1 MFDHGFRL
9 DEFQRSAFDALDAGL
24 NVLVAAPTGAGKTV
38 VAEHAVELA
47 LSEGAKCF
55 YTAPIKA
62 LSNQKFNDL
71 RAVLGDD
78 RVGLLTGDHAI
89 NGDAPVVV
97 MTTEVLRNMVYAES
111 PALEGLRWV
120 VLDEVH
126 FLQDAYR
133 GPVWEEVLIHSPR
146 HAGFVCLS
154 ATVSNAVELGEWIT
168 ALRGP
173 TEIVVEHQRPIRL
186 DPLMLV
192 GDRSAERDHL
202 VPLLVDGRTNP
213 EGHRFDADQHRQRQ
227 ADGRRRRSRFVTPRR
242 LETVERLDDEGLL
255 PAIYFIFSRNGCDEA
270 ARGLLDAGVRL
281 TNAGERTRIRA
292 IAERRTAALGDDD
305 LDVLGYDRW
314 LATLE
319 AGVAAHH
326 AGMIPAFRETVEECF
341 NQGILKVVFATET
354 LAVGINMPARS
365 VVIERLSKFNGER
378 HEFLTPGQFTQL
390 TGRAGRRGIDETGSA
405 VVLWNPFAPFEQ
417 VANLAASREF
427 PLSSSFRPTYN
438 MSANL
443 VERYDPDEAHE
454 VLARSFAQFQAD
466 RSVVRLRARQDRL
479 RGELEALRAEPE
491 RVSHQVFDVA
501 GYAAIEEAVREQ
513 RRSRRSGG
521 RAAVESSLRS
531 LRPGDVIERRTP
543 KGHKLLVVLAVSH
556 RRGGAVRVRAT
567 NQRANLVTLDAGSVG
582 EPVVAVGRVDLPRP
596 NKPQDPKYRRIAATA
611 LRTVDRSS
619 LRRPDREGTDGGA
632 GRGADHEH
640 APDGDP
646 GAVASGDP
654 RDALEAHPL
663 HHHPD
668 RKALLAAHA
677 ETVRLVR
684 DIDDIEREITRR
696 GAGLVARF
704 DAVVEV
710 LGETGHVETDPV
722 EGWRLTP
729 AGQRLRRIY
738 HECDLLISLALEG
751 GLLDGLEPAELAAML
766 SCLTYEHRSAEPPP
780 EPILP
785 TMAVRD
791 RHRAL
796 LAMSK
801 DLHRLE
807 RQHRVVP
814 TREPEG
820 GFAAAAWSWASGQA
834 LDHILDE
841 DLTGGDFVR
850 NVRQLVDLL
859 SQVALVAPVA
869 ATRAAARS
877 ASDALVRGVIAA
889 SSAPD
894 EGDPDDGGPDEGGP
908 DDGDTPGHDG
918 AAAAP

>member
-1 MFDHGFRL
+1 M
-9 DEFQRSAFDALDAGL
+9 
-24 NVLVAAPTGAGKTV
+24 LVAAPTGAGKTV

-47 LSEGAKCF
+47 LAAGAKCF

-111 PALEGLRWV
+111 PALEGLRWI

-133 GPVWEEVLIHSPR
+133 GPVWEEVLIHAPA

-173 TEIVVEHQRPIRL
+173 TEIVVEHVRPIRL
-186 DPLMLV
+186 DPLMLI

-202 VPLLVDGRTNP
+202 IPLLVDGRPNP
-213 EGHRFDADQHRQRQ
+213 EGHRFDAEQHRQRQ

-242 LETVERLDDEGLL
+242 LETVERLDAEGLL

-281 TNAGERTRIRA
+281 TTSADRERIRA
-292 IAERRTAALGDDD
+292 VAERRTAALTDDD

-314 LATLE
+314 LSTLE

-341 NQGILKVVFATET
+341 NQGILKAVFATET
-354 LAVGINMPARS
+354 LAVGINMPARA

-390 TGRAGRRGIDETGSA
+390 TGRAGRRGIDDSGAA

-417 VANLAASREF
+417 VATLAASREF

-438 MSANL
+438 MTANL
-443 VERYDPDEAHE
+443 VERYDREHAHQ
-454 VLARSFAQFQAD
+454 VLSRSFAQFQAD
-466 RSVVRLRARQDRL
+466 KAVVRLRARQDRVS
-479 RGELEALRAEPE
+479 GELAELRAEPQ
-491 RVSHQVFDVA
+491 RASDQVFDVA
-501 GYAAIEEAVREQ
+501 GYVAIEDAVREQ
-513 RRSRRSGG
+513 RRHRRSGG
-521 RAAVESSLRS
+521 RAAIDASLRA

-543 KGHKLLVVLAVSH
+543 QGRKALVVLAVSH

-567 NQRANLVTLDAGSVG
+567 NQRANLITLDAGSVG
-582 EPVVAVGRVDLPRP
+582 EPVHAVGRVRLPTP
-596 NKPQDPKYRRIAATA
+596 NKPQDPSYRRKAAAA
-611 LRTVDRSS
+611 LKALDRST
-619 LRRPDREGTDGGA
+619 LQRPDDAADRDRSTNSADAADAVTEG
-632 GRGADHEH
+632 
-640 APDGDP
+640 
-646 GAVASGDP
+646 
-654 RDALEAHPL
+654 RDAREALETHPL

-668 RKALLAAHA
+668 RRKLLAAHA
-677 ETVRLVR
+677 ETARLEH
-684 DIDDIEREITRR
+684 DIDVIEREIERR
-696 GAGLVARF
+696 GAGLVNRF

-710 LGETGHVETDPV
+710 LGSTGHIED
-722 EGWRLTP
+722 WQLTP
-729 AGQRLRRIY
+729 AGERLRRIY
-738 HECDLLISLALEG
+738 HECDLLISLALEQ
-751 GLLDGLEPAELAAML
+751 GLFDGLEPAELAAVL
-766 SCLTYEHRSAEPPP
+766 SCITYEHRSAEPPP
-780 EPILP
+780 EPTLP

-791 RHRAL
+791 RYHAL
-796 LAMSK
+796 VAVSK
-801 DLHRLE
+801 ELE
-807 RQHRVVP
+807 RRERVHRVGP
-814 TREPEG
+814 TRGPEG
-820 GFAAAAWSWASGQA
+820 GFAAAAWAWAAGQG

-859 SQVALVAPVA
+859 SQIALIAPES
-869 ATRAAARS
+869 ATRAAARAAS
-877 ASDALVRGVIAA
+877 AALVRGVIAT
-889 SSAPD
+889 SAAPGED
-894 EGDPDDGGPDEGGP
+894 EDDPGDDTDDEHDAAEQPSGGGAGP
-908 DDGDTPGHDG
+908 AG
-918 AAAAP
+918 AAGADGPGAGGA